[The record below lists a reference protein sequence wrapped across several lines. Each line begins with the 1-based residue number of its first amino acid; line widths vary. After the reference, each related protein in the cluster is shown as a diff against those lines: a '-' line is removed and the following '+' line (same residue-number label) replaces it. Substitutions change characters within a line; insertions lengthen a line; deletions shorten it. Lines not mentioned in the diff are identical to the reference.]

1 MTTVRVLIQS
11 KAGVLD
17 PEGEAVKGGIER
29 LGHEGVE
36 RVGVGKVVDIDFE
49 TDDTDGTVYEQSGNG
64 FDGTDRTNSVP
75 CPDCCELKYEGPD
88 FDSPE
93 SKRCSP

>member
-11 KAGVLD
+11 KPGVLD

-36 RVGVGKVVDIDFE
+36 RVGVGKVVDIDFV
-49 TDDTDGTVYEQSGNG
+49 TDDTDEIESRVEQICDEFLVNPIIERYSYEILDN
-64 FDGTDRTNSVP
+64 
-75 CPDCCELKYEGPD
+75 E
-88 FDSPE
+88 
-93 SKRCSP
+93 